1 MTNPPSFPPH
11 SEALPFG
18 FAGPSDRLGS
28 DPPTPGDRSRGAF
41 GSAPDVAVAGL
52 AAGVI
57 VIVTGYVGRPAGEGA
72 RWIVT
77 EITLG

>member
-18 FAGPSDRLGS
+18 FAGPVTVW
-28 DPPTPGDRSRGAF
+28 DPIHRHLEIGTRTFRV
-41 GSAPDVAVAGL
+41 APDVAVAGL

-57 VIVTGYVGRPAGEGA
+57 VIVTGYVDRPAGEGA